1 MAHSCERVED
11 SVPCFGF
18 CLGPETPPKTHWFSF
33 TFHSLWGPK
42 EAGQGRHFGSPV
54 LCGNFMPFAPCNF
67 PGCRQHELLE
77 FVLFI
82 PAVGPNYIYL
92 FFKGYLT
99 MLLAGWPGIS
109 LAG

>member
-1 MAHSCERVED
+1 
-11 SVPCFGF
+11 
-18 CLGPETPPKTHWFSF
+18 
-33 TFHSLWGPK
+33 
-42 EAGQGRHFGSPV
+42 
-54 LCGNFMPFAPCNF
+54 MPFAPCNF